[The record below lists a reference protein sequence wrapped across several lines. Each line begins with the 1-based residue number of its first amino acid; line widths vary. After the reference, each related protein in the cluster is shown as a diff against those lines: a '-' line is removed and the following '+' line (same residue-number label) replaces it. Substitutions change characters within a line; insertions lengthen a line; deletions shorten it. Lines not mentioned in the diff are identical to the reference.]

1 MPYNDLREF
10 IDRLKKTG
18 DLIDINEEVDWN
30 LEAGAI
36 MRRAYEKWQP
46 AQLFNKIKGYK
57 KGFRLMGG
65 PLATFR
71 RLAVGMGMD
80 PETSYTDM
88 LNEFDKRSANPIKP
102 MVVSDGPCKENIL
115 KGKDVD
121 LLKFP
126 VPLIHGGD
134 GGRFIGTWNVGICK
148 DLDSDWVN
156 WGTYRLMVHDKA
168 STGAFV
174 LPQQHIGM
182 MYGKYEEKNLPMPYA
197 AAIGL
202 DPMINFIA
210 TTGVPYGVNE
220 VDIVGGMRNEPV
232 RLVKCETLDLYVPA
246 TAEIVLEGEILP
258 RVRKDEGPFGEY
270 PGYQLSGTVA
280 RPVFKIKCITHRNN
294 AILTAACIGVPPDDY
309 HIAGN
314 LGQASYFKN
323 ALLNEGIP
331 VTGIFF
337 PPQSAMHL
345 CIVAV
350 KTAHT
355 NMATKVANIIW
366 GTKNGFVCPR
376 VVVVDEDVDPTD
388 LDQVLHAFSTKCHPI
403 KGTTVIDNSNVSPLT
418 GFLWPGDRELGLGA
432 NVVYDCTWPKQWRKE
447 DVPTRS
453 SFNDTYPED
462 IKKRVLSKW
471 KKYGFK

>member
-10 IDRLKKTG
+10 LDRLKKID
-18 DLIDINEEVDWN
+18 DLIEINEEVDWN

-36 MRRAYEKWQP
+36 MRRAHEKRQP

-57 KGFRLMGG
+57 KGFRLLGG
-65 PLATFR
+65 SLATFR
-71 RLAVGMGMD
+71 RLAVGMDMD
-80 PETSYTDM
+80 PESSYTDM
-88 LNEFDKRSANPIKP
+88 LNEFDKRSNNPIKP

-126 VPLIHGGD
+126 APVLHGGD
-134 GGRFIGTWNVGICK
+134 GGRFIGTWTVGICK

-156 WGTYRLMVHDKA
+156 WGTYRLMVHDKT

-174 LPQQHIGM
+174 IPQQHIGM

-197 AAIGL
+197 VAIGL

-210 TTGVPYGVNE
+210 STGVPYGVNE
-220 VDIVGGMRNEPV
+220 VDIVGGIRNEPV
-232 RLVKCETLDLYVPA
+232 RLVKCETSDLYVPA

-258 RVRKDEGPFGEY
+258 HVRKDEGPFGEY
-270 PGYQLSGTVA
+270 PGYRISGVA
-280 RPVFKIKCITHRNN
+280 SRPVFKVKCITYRNN
-294 AILTAACIGVPPDDY
+294 PILTTACIGVPPDD
-309 HIAGN
+309 HVAFN
-314 LGQASYFKN
+314 LGLALCFRN
-323 ALLNEGIP
+323 ALIREGIP
-331 VTGIFF
+331 VTGIFL
-337 PPQSAMHL
+337 PPQSSMHL

-355 NMATKVANIIW
+355 NIATKVAMLIW

-403 KGTTVIDNSNVSPLT
+403 KGTTVIDHSNLSPLT
-418 GFLWPGDRELGLGA
+418 GFLWPGDREFGLGA
-432 NVVYDCTWPKQWRKE
+432 NVVYDCTWPTQWKKE
-447 DVPTRS
+447 EVPIRT

-462 IKKRVLSKW
+462 IKKRVVEKW
-471 KKYGFK
+471 EKYGFR